1 MSRNYTQE
9 ELDSGLNTEVDA
21 KILAD
26 RKNGTIVMGTKA
38 TDQLINSYK
47 RKILGAR
54 GAPGGPPQ
62 GGPPP
67 PGGSENDALY
77 LAIEAAL
84 EKGADFRVAVKSK
97 LDQISAAI
105 SGIPDMIKQLQK
117 EKDDAE
123 VE

>member
-54 GAPGGPPQ
+54 GWVRRQ
-62 GGPPP
+62 GHGYPAELQGRPARGRQRRRRP
-67 PGGSENDALY
+67 RRRRRGRLVSERN
-77 LAIEAAL
+77 
-84 EKGADFRVAVKSK
+84 
-97 LDQISAAI
+97 
-105 SGIPDMIKQLQK
+105 P
-117 EKDDAE
+117 
-123 VE
+123 